1 MVKQLVSLVGIIV
14 LFATMFTLLVYI
26 WLLNS
31 STIFERR
38 ESPAPRRESPA
49 PPPNRQPVQQ
59 SCLQPE
65 GQQRFAD
72 GPWTI
77 INFPLA
83 SSIIRMR

>member
-1 MVKQLVSLVGIIV
+1 VVKQLVSLVGIIV

-38 ESPAPRRESPA
+38 ESPAP
-49 PPPNRQPVQQ
+49 PPKQLPVQQ
-59 SCLQPE
+59 SSLQPE

-72 GPWTI
+72 GTWTI